1 MLDASTFD
9 SFGHL
14 HGSTASTLR
23 ANREGSIDLS
33 IQPFHRQRGILGSSN
48 LATRYEYKV
57 YSSFRE

>member
-14 HGSTASTLR
+14 HGLHLR

-33 IQPFHRQRGILGSSN
+33 IQPFHCRRGILSYSN
-48 LATRYEYKV
+48 LA
-57 YSSFRE
+57 S